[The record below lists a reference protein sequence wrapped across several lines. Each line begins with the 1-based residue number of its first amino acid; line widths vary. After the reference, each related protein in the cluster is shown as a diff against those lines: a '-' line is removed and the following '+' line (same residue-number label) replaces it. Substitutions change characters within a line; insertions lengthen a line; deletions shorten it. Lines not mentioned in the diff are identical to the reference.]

1 MDDEHIINY
10 LKEKIIKKE
19 SSYNYI
25 IENAIKD
32 SYKRLIKP
40 SVEREIRSEIT
51 EKAEDEATKNFSL
64 NLENLLMQPPMKGK
78 MVLGFDPAYRTGCKL
93 AVVDETGKMLDISV
107 IYPHEPKCEKE
118 KSKKIQHAI

>member
-1 MDDEHIINY
+1 M
-10 LKEKIIKKE
+10 
-19 SSYNYI
+19 
-25 IENAIKD
+25 
-32 SYKRLIKP
+32 IKP

-118 KSKKIQHAI
+118 KVKNSPRFNQKI